1 MPQRALI
8 PYFVFLNM
16 SLRKLYYSLSPNLR
30 FIARKIYYSPIDA
43 WETLSRKRHKYEP
56 LKGDIYTGSGDFIK
70 QGNHHL
76 ELLIKHISLVP
87 SDHVLDIGSGIGRTA
102 SALTNYIDKNGSY
115 KGFDVVKKGV
125 DWCKNRI
132 TKDNLNFEFLY
143 VPLQN
148 DLYNQSIGDA
158 KAFTFPYKNDS
169 FTKSFLFSV
178 FTHMQKDE
186 IENYLKEISRVLK
199 PSGQCLATFFTYNQE
214 TENFTASNPGFNF
227 PVNKETHRLMN
238 AEVTAANI
246 ALFEPELD
254 RMIAAAGLEKRAF
267 IPGFWRDQ
275 GLKAKGRDFQ
285 DVLILKKV

>member
-1 MPQRALI
+1 MA
-8 PYFVFLNM
+8 
-16 SLRKLYYSLSPNLR
+16 LRKLYYSLSPNLR

-43 WETLSRKRHKYEP
+43 WETLSGKRHKYEP

-76 ELLIKHISLVP
+76 ELLIKYIDLSP

-102 SALTNYIDKNGSY
+102 AALTNYIESEGSY

-125 DWCKNRI
+125 DWCKSRI
-132 TKDNLNFEFLY
+132 TKDFQNFEFLY

-148 DLYNQSIGDA
+148 DLYNISIGDA

-178 FTHMQKDE
+178 FTHMQIDE
-186 IENYLKEISRVLK
+186 IGNYLKEISRVLK
-199 PSGQCLATFFTYNQE
+199 PNGQCSATFFTYNH
-214 TENFTASNPGFNF
+214 ENEDFAASNPGFNF
-227 PVNKETHRLMN
+227 PVKKDNYRLMN

-254 RMIAAAGLEKRAF
+254 RMIAAASLEKNAF

-275 GLKAKGRDFQ
+275 GLKEKGHDFQ